1 MAYLSNSA
9 VNRVNAHYA
18 IQALAAASAGTFI
31 LVYFVRAGLSVP
43 QALLALAATVA
54 GRFVTRPLVLP
65 LAKRFGLKAT
75 LIAGTVLLA
84 AQYPASGYID
94 GLGVALVLRCVFSAF
109 GDAFYWTSYHAYFAS
124 LGDSEF
130 RGHQISAR
138 EAIVAVIGIVAPLVG
153 TWGLVT
159 FGPKVT
165 FAVAGA
171 VQACAVLPLFALP
184 TIGVREDA
192 PGAFTQALP
201 GAQIFVG
208 HGAFT
213 GAFILLWWIALFV
226 ALDKS
231 YASFGGAMTL
241 AALAG
246 AAGGLVLGKGID
258 AGHGAR
264 AVLFVFAG
272 MAAAIVLRG
281 TSLGTPLLAVA
292 ANAFGV
298 FAMCFYVPTLMTAI
312 YNLAKASPC
321 PLRFHMA
328 TESGWD
334 VGCFVVLVIG
344 AAMIAGGVPAGA
356 AVLLAL
362 PAVALTGVLLRRHY
376 ATAIMRDP
384 A

>member
-1 MAYLSNSA
+1 MAYLTNSA
-9 VNRVNAHYA
+9 VNRVNVHYA
-18 IQALAAASAGTFI
+18 IQALASASAGTFI
-31 LVYFVRAGLSVP
+31 LVYFVRAGLSTP
-43 QALLALAATVA
+43 QALLAVAAIVA
-54 GRFVTRPLVLP
+54 GRFVSRPLVLP
-65 LAKRFGLKAT
+65 IAKRFGLKAALIVGT
-75 LIAGTVLLA
+75 LLLA
-84 AQYPASGYID
+84 AQFPAAGYID

-109 GDAFYWTSYHAYFAS
+109 GDAFYWTSYHSYFAS
-124 LGDSEF
+124 LGDSAF

-138 EAIVAVIGIVAPLVG
+138 EAIVAVISIVAPIIG

-171 VQACAVLPLFALP
+171 VQALAVVPLFALP
-184 TIGVREDA
+184 AIRVRAEA
-192 PGAFTQALP
+192 PGALAHAWP
-201 GAQIFVG
+201 AAQIFVG

-264 AVLFVFAG
+264 AVLYVFAG
-272 MAAAIVLRG
+272 MATVIVLRG
-281 TSLGTPLLAVA
+281 SSLGSPILAVA
-292 ANAFGV
+292 ANALGV
-298 FAMCFYVPTLMTAI
+298 FAMCFYVPTLMTAL

-344 AAMIAGGVPAGA
+344 AALISAGVPAGA
-356 AVLLAL
+356 SVLLAL
-362 PAVALTGVLLRRHY
+362 PAVALTGVLLWRQY
-376 ATAIMRDP
+376 SATAVTPRS
-384 A
+384 

>member
-1 MAYLSNSA
+1 MAYLANGA
-9 VNRVNAHYA
+9 VNRVNVHYA
-18 IQALAAASAGTFI
+18 IQAFASAGAGTFL
-31 LVYFVRAGLSVP
+31 LVYFVKAGLSLS
-43 QALLALAATVA
+43 QALIALAVIVA
-54 GRFVTRPLVLP
+54 GRFVTRPLLLP
-65 LAKRFGLKAT
+65 VAKRLGLKAA
-75 LIAGTVLLA
+75 LIAGTLFLA
-84 AQYPASGYID
+84 ASYPVAGYID
-94 GLGVALVLRCVFSAF
+94 GISLGLALRCAFSAI

-138 EAIVAVIGIVAPLVG
+138 EAIVAAIGIVAPIVG
-153 TWGLVT
+153 AWGFVT
-159 FGPKVT
+159 LGPQAT
-165 FAVAGA
+165 FWIAGA
-171 VQACAVLPLFALP
+171 VQVCAVLPLFALP
-184 TIGVREDA
+184 DVAVRAEA
-192 PGAFTQALP
+192 PGAFKQALP

-213 GAFILLWWIALFV
+213 GAFILLFWIGLFV

-241 AALAG
+241 AAVAG
-246 AAGGLVLGKGID
+246 ATGGLLLGKGID

-264 AVLFVFAG
+264 AVVVVFAM
-272 MAAAIVLRG
+272 MAAAIVWRA
-281 TSLGTPLLAVA
+281 TSLETPWLAVA
-292 ANAFGV
+292 ANTFGV
-298 FAMCFYVPTLMTAI
+298 FAMCFYVPTLMTAV
-312 YNLAKASPC
+312 YNLAKASLC

-334 VGCFVVLVIG
+334 VGCFTVLVIG
-344 AAMIAGGVPAGA
+344 AAMITYGAPAGQ

-376 ATAIMRDP
+376 AA

>member
-1 MAYLSNSA
+1 MAYLANSA
-9 VNRVNAHYA
+9 VNRVNVHYA
-18 IQALAAASAGTFI
+18 IQAFASAGAGAFI
-31 LVYFVRAGLSVP
+31 LVYFVRAGLSLP
-43 QALLALAATVA
+43 QALLALAAIVV

-65 LAKRFGLKAT
+65 IAKRFGLKGA
-75 LIAGTVLLA
+75 LIAGSLMLA

-94 GLGVALVLRCVFSAF
+94 GIGLALVLRCVFSAF

-138 EAIVAVIGIVAPLVG
+138 EAIVAVIGIVAPIVG

-159 FGPKVT
+159 FGPQVT
-165 FAVAGA
+165 FGVAGL

-184 TIGVREDA
+184 NVRVRADA
-192 PGAFTQALP
+192 PGAFAQAWP
-201 GAQIFVG
+201 GAQIFAG

-213 GAFILLWWIALFV
+213 GAFILLWWIALFI
-226 ALDKS
+226 ALEKS

-246 AAGGLVLGKGID
+246 AAGGLLLGKGID
-258 AGHGAR
+258 QGHGAR
-264 AVLFVFAG
+264 AVVFVFG
-272 MAAAIVLRG
+272 TMAAAIVLRAF
-281 TSLGTPLLAVA
+281 SLDTPWLAVA

-298 FAMCFYVPTLMTAI
+298 FAMCFYVPTLMTAV
-312 YNLAKASPC
+312 YNLAKGSPC
-321 PLRFHMA
+321 PLRFHIA

-334 VGCFVVLVIG
+334 VGCFIVLVIG
-344 AAMIAGGVPAGA
+344 AAMIGSGVPAGD

-376 ATAIMRDP
+376 AA
-384 A
+384 AV